1 MEFERV
7 DTDRDWSD
15 KAVVQFLIEFFVA
28 GGGDVDE
35 TPLEVCERDV
45 KTYVGQCRYGIYI

>member
-7 DTDRDWSD
+7 DTDGDWSD
-15 KAVVQFLIEFFVA
+15 EAVVKFLIEFFVA

-35 TPLEVCERDV
+35 TPLEVCARNV
-45 KTYVGQCRYGIYI
+45 KTYVGQYRYRIYI